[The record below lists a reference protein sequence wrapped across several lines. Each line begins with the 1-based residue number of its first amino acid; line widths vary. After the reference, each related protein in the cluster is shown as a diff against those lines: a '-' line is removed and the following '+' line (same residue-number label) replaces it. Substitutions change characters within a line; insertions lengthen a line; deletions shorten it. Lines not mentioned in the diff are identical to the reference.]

1 MIAAFF
7 CSLVEF
13 NCPISLP
20 LSTSSPLIWLSFP
33 FVFLFVSAPIVP
45 RCRRVIPLLA
55 LAVALC
61 RGFIYKKIVAPSLF
75 LIIYE

>member
-20 LSTSSPLIWLSFP
+20 LLTSGPLIWLSFLLV
-33 FVFLFVSAPIVP
+33 FVIVSAPIVP
-45 RCRRVIPLLA
+45 RCRWVIPLLA
-55 LAVALC
+55 LVAALC
-61 RGFIYKKIVAPSLF
+61 RGFIYKKIVASSLF

>member
-20 LSTSSPLIWLSFP
+20 LLTSSPLIWRSFRL
-33 FVFLFVSAPIVP
+33 VFRFVSAPSVP
-45 RCRRVIPLLA
+45 RCRRVSPLRA
-55 LAVALC
+55 RAVALW
-61 RGFIYKKIVAPSLF
+61 RGFIYKKIVASSLF

>member
-20 LSTSSPLIWLSFP
+20 LLTSSPLIWLSFP
-33 FVFLFVSAPIVP
+33 LVFLSVSAPIVP

-61 RGFIYKKIVAPSLF
+61 CGFIYKKIVASSLF

>member
-20 LSTSSPLIWLSFP
+20 LLTSSPLIWLSFP
-33 FVFLFVSAPIVP
+33 LVFLFVSAPIVP
-45 RCRRVIPLLA
+45 RCRQVIPLLA

-61 RGFIYKKIVAPSLF
+61 RGFIYKKIVASSLF

>member
-20 LSTSSPLIWLSFP
+20 LLTSSPLIWLSFP
-33 FVFLFVSAPIVP
+33 LVFLFVSAPIVP

-55 LAVALC
+55 LAVALG
-61 RGFIYKKIVAPSLF
+61 RGFIYKKIVASSLF

>member
-33 FVFLFVSAPIVP
+33 LVFLFVSAPIVP
-45 RCRRVIPLLA
+45 RRRRVIPLLA

-61 RGFIYKKIVAPSLF
+61 RGFIYKKIVASSLF

>member
-20 LSTSSPLIWLSFP
+20 LLTSGPLIWLSFP
-33 FVFLFVSAPIVP
+33 LVFLFVSAPIVP
-45 RCRRVIPLLA
+45 RCRRVISLLA
-55 LAVALC
+55 LAVALY
-61 RGFIYKKIVAPSLF
+61 RGFIYKKIVASSLF

>member
-20 LSTSSPLIWLSFP
+20 LLTSGSLIWIFFP
-33 FVFLFVSAPIVP
+33 LVFLFVSAPIVP
-45 RCRRVIPLLA
+45 RCRWVIPLLA
-55 LAVALC
+55 LVAALC
-61 RGFIYKKIVAPSLF
+61 RGFIYKKIVASSLF

>member
-1 MIAAFF
+1 MTVRFLHLHF
-7 CSLVEF
+7 KF
-13 NCPISLP
+13 
-20 LSTSSPLIWLSFP
+20 TFTFTFSPLYNHRILP
-33 FVFLFVSAPIVP
+33 VTFVIVSAPIVP

-61 RGFIYKKIVAPSLF
+61 RGFIYKKIVASSLF

>member
-20 LSTSSPLIWLSFP
+20 LLTSSPLIWIFFP
-33 FVFLFVSAPIVP
+33 LVFLFVSAPIVP
-45 RCRRVIPLLA
+45 RCRRVIPILA
-55 LAVALC
+55 LAVTLC
-61 RGFIYKKIVAPSLF
+61 RGFIYKKIVASSLF

>member
-20 LSTSSPLIWLSFP
+20 LLTSSPLILLSILLV
-33 FVFLFVSAPIVP
+33 FVIVSASIVP

-61 RGFIYKKIVAPSLF
+61 RGFIYKKIGASSLF
-75 LIIYE
+75 LINYE

>member
-20 LSTSSPLIWLSFP
+20 LLPPNPLIWLSFLLV
-33 FVFLFVSAPIVP
+33 FVFVSAPIVP
-45 RCRRVIPLLA
+45 RCRRVIPILA
-55 LAVALC
+55 LAVAPC
-61 RGFIYKKIVAPSLF
+61 CGFIYKKIVASSLF

>member
-20 LSTSSPLIWLSFP
+20 LLTSGPLIWLSFLLV
-33 FVFLFVSAPIVP
+33 FVFVIAPIVP

-55 LAVALC
+55 LAVVLC
-61 RGFIYKKIVAPSLF
+61 RGFIYKKIVASSLF

>member
-20 LSTSSPLIWLSFP
+20 LLTSSPLIWLSFP
-33 FVFLFVSAPIVP
+33 FVFLSVSAPIVP

-61 RGFIYKKIVAPSLF
+61 RGFIYKKIVASSLF

>member
-20 LSTSSPLIWLSFP
+20 LLTSSPLIWLSFP
-33 FVFLFVSAPIVP
+33 LVFLFVNAPIVP
-45 RCRRVIPLLA
+45 HCRRVIPLLA

-61 RGFIYKKIVAPSLF
+61 RGFIYKKIVASSQF

>member
-20 LSTSSPLIWLSFP
+20 LLTSSPLIWLSFP
-33 FVFLFVSAPIVP
+33 LVFLFVNAHIVP
-45 RCRRVIPLLA
+45 HCRRVIPLLA

-61 RGFIYKKIVAPSLF
+61 RGFIYKKIVASSLF

>member
-20 LSTSSPLIWLSFP
+20 LLTSSPLIWLSFP
-33 FVFLFVSAPIVP
+33 LVFLFVSAPIVP

-55 LAVALC
+55 LAVALG
-61 RGFIYKKIVAPSLF
+61 RGFIYKKRVASSLF

>member
-20 LSTSSPLIWLSFP
+20 LLTSGPLIWLSFP
-33 FVFLFVSAPIVP
+33 LVFLFVSAPIVP

-55 LAVALC
+55 LAVALW
-61 RGFIYKKIVAPSLF
+61 RGFIYKKIVASSLF

>member
-20 LSTSSPLIWLSFP
+20 LLTYSPLIWLSILLV
-33 FVFLFVSAPIVP
+33 FVIVIAPIVP

-55 LAVALC
+55 LAFALC
-61 RGFIYKKIVAPSLF
+61 RGFIYKKIVASSLF

>member
-20 LSTSSPLIWLSFP
+20 LLTSSPLIWLSFP
-33 FVFLFVSAPIVP
+33 LVFLFVSAPIVP

-55 LAVALC
+55 LAVALS
-61 RGFIYKKIVAPSLF
+61 RGFIYKKIVASSLF

>member
-20 LSTSSPLIWLSFP
+20 LLTSCPLIWLSFP
-33 FVFLFVSAPIVP
+33 LVFLFVSAPIVP

-55 LAVALC
+55 LAVALG
-61 RGFIYKKIVAPSLF
+61 RGFIYKKIVASSLF

>member
-20 LSTSSPLIWLSFP
+20 LLTSSPLIWLSFLLV
-33 FVFLFVSAPIVP
+33 FVIASASIVP

-61 RGFIYKKIVAPSLF
+61 RGFICKKIVASSLF

>member
-20 LSTSSPLIWLSFP
+20 LLTSSPLIWLSFP
-33 FVFLFVSAPIVP
+33 LVFLFVSAPIVP

-55 LAVALC
+55 LAVAFC
-61 RGFIYKKIVAPSLF
+61 RGFIYKKIVASSLF

>member
-20 LSTSSPLIWLSFP
+20 LLTSSPLIWLSFLLV
-33 FVFLFVSAPIVP
+33 FVIVSAPIVP
-45 RCRRVIPLLA
+45 RCRWVIPLLA
-55 LAVALC
+55 LAVALY
-61 RGFIYKKIVAPSLF
+61 RGFIYKKIVASSLF

>member
-13 NCPISLP
+13 NCPISRP

-33 FVFLFVSAPIVP
+33 LVFLFVSAPIVP

-55 LAVALC
+55 LAVALG
-61 RGFIYKKIVAPSLF
+61 RGFIYKKIVASSLF

>member
-20 LSTSSPLIWLSFP
+20 LLTSSPLILLSILL
-33 FVFLFVSAPIVP
+33 VFLFVSAPIVP
-45 RCRRVIPLLA
+45 RCRRVIPLLT

-61 RGFIYKKIVAPSLF
+61 RGFIYKKIVASSLF

>member
-20 LSTSSPLIWLSFP
+20 LLTSGPLIWLSFLLV
-33 FVFLFVSAPIVP
+33 FVIVSAPIAP

-55 LAVALC
+55 LAVALG
-61 RGFIYKKIVAPSLF
+61 RGFIYKKIVASSLF

>member
-20 LSTSSPLIWLSFP
+20 LLTSGPLIWLSFP
-33 FVFLFVSAPIVP
+33 LVFLFVSAPIVP

-55 LAVALC
+55 LAVALG
-61 RGFIYKKIVAPSLF
+61 RGFIYKKIVASSLF

>member
-33 FVFLFVSAPIVP
+33 LVFLFVSAPIVP

-55 LAVALC
+55 LAVALG
-61 RGFIYKKIVAPSLF
+61 RGFIYKKIVASSLF
-75 LIIYE
+75 LIIYD

>member
-20 LSTSSPLIWLSFP
+20 LLTSSPLIWLFFP
-33 FVFLFVSAPIVP
+33 LVFLFVSALIVP

-61 RGFIYKKIVAPSLF
+61 RGFIYKKIVASSLF

>member
-20 LSTSSPLIWLSFP
+20 LLTSGPLIGLSFP
-33 FVFLFVSAPIVP
+33 LVSLSVSAPIVP
-45 RCRRVIPLLA
+45 RCRRVIPFLA

-61 RGFIYKKIVAPSLF
+61 RGFIYKKIVASSLF

>member
-20 LSTSSPLIWLSFP
+20 LLTSRPLIWLFFLLV
-33 FVFLFVSAPIVP
+33 FVFVSAPIVP
-45 RCRRVIPLLA
+45 RCRRGIPLLA

-61 RGFIYKKIVAPSLF
+61 RGFIYKKIVASSLF

>member
-20 LSTSSPLIWLSFP
+20 LLTSSSLIWLSFP
-33 FVFLFVSAPIVP
+33 LVFLFVNAPIVP
-45 RCRRVIPLLA
+45 HCRRVIPLLA

-61 RGFIYKKIVAPSLF
+61 RGFIYKKIVASSLF

>member
-20 LSTSSPLIWLSFP
+20 LLTEDDLSENE
-33 FVFLFVSAPIVP
+33 
-45 RCRRVIPLLA
+45 LLCE
-55 LAVALC
+55 LKQYMEAVYSGDCIL
-61 RGFIYKKIVAPSLF
+61 
-75 LIIYE
+75 

>member
-20 LSTSSPLIWLSFP
+20 LLTSGPLIWLSFP
-33 FVFLFVSAPIVP
+33 LVFLFVSVLIVP
-45 RCRRVIPLLA
+45 HCRWVIPLLA
-55 LAVALC
+55 LAVVLC
-61 RGFIYKKIVAPSLF
+61 RGFIYKKIVASSLF